1 MGQAKDVLTS
11 SSDSALRRYQD
22 LVVGT
27 RSPLFLVRY
36 ELSMLLA
43 NWVPGA
49 VGLVLRKLAYP
60 QLFRD
65 MGPNV
70 VFGRNVTIRN
80 PLGIQVGAHVVVD
93 DHCVLDG
100 RSEHEVGLRVGAQT
114 MIARN
119 TQIQSKGGRI
129 VIGENVG
136 IGANTVIHTIAPNRT
151 EVGDDAMLAPYS
163 YVGGTAY
170 HTDRTDISIQEQ
182 GTNPEG
188 GVKIGEGA
196 WVGAGVTVID
206 GVSVGR
212 GSIVAAGAVV
222 TRDIPEYTIAGGI
235 PAEVIKSR
243 ETASPVGGNRE
254 AQ

>member
-1 MGQAKDVLTS
+1 MGKAKDVLTGS
-11 SSDSALRRYQD
+11 DDSALRRYQD

-27 RSPLFLVRY
+27 RSLLFLARY
-36 ELSMLLA
+36 ELSMILA

-49 VGLVLRKLAYP
+49 LGLVLRKLAYP
-60 QLFRD
+60 RLFRD
-65 MGPNV
+65 MGPDV

-80 PLGIQVGAHVVVD
+80 PLGIQVGGNVVVD

-100 RSEHEVGLRVGAQT
+100 RSEHEVGLRVGPHT

-136 IGANTVIHTIAPNRT
+136 IGANSVIHTIPRNVT
-151 EVGDDAMLAPYS
+151 EIGDDAMLAPYS
-163 YVGGTAY
+163 YVGGTVY
-170 HTDRTDISIQEQ
+170 HTDRTDVSIQEQ
-182 GTNPEG
+182 GTDPQG

-196 WVGAGVTVID
+196 WIGAGVTIID

-222 TRDIPEYTIAGGI
+222 TRDVPEHVIAGGI
-235 PAEVIKSR
+235 PAEVIGSR
-243 ETASPVGGNRE
+243 
-254 AQ
+254 